1 MKLDRK
7 LLPQTTWFLDYDGSL
22 CPHVEVWEE
31 RTYNPNDILEV
42 VEVLASKAEVFWNTG
57 RRPESLG
64 GVHADFL
71 KQRGYFI
78 QGSAFWEP
86 GYSEA
91 KMLAPLLK
99 IDEFT
104 ELLKLADSFKFLRSE
119 IKPTSVRLAAVKIED
134 MRELRKNMPRF
145 ESLTPPGYFWLLGYR
160 GAELL
165 PNGFSKATAIERSL
179 AAGKIPVVV
188 GDDVLDRPAAEE
200 AIQRGGF
207 AIVVGEHCGWITEVA
222 HQSDQVLVFSDPFE
236 VQAFIRDLCR

>member
-1 MKLDRK
+1 M
-7 LLPQTTWFLDYDGSL
+7 

-31 RTYNPNDILEV
+31 RTYNPNEILEV
-42 VEVLASKAEVFWNTG
+42 VELLATKAEVYWNTG

-86 GYSEA
+86 GYTET

-99 IDEFT
+99 LEQFS
-104 ELLKLADSFKFLRSE
+104 ELLKFADSIKVIRSE
-119 IKPTSVRLAAVKIED
+119 IKPTSLRLAAVKIED
-134 MRELRKNMPRF
+134 MRELRKHMPKLER
-145 ESLTPPGYFWLLGYR
+145 LTPPGYFWLLGYR

-179 AAGKIPVVV
+179 APGKVPVIV
-188 GDDVLDRPAAEE
+188 GDDILDRPAAE
-200 AIQRGGF
+200 AALSRGGF
-207 AIVVGEHCGWITEVA
+207 AIVVGEYCGWITEVA
-222 HQSDQVLVFSDPFE
+222 HQSDQVLVFSDPAE
-236 VQAFIRDLCR
+236 VQAFIRELCR